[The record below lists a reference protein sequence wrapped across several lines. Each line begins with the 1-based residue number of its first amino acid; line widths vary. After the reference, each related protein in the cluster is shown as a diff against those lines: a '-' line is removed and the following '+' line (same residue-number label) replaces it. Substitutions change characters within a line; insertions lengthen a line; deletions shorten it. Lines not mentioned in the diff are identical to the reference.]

1 MKVETLVKCALLL
14 GAVVVL
20 GLMVNRYNLR
30 NKLLEESF
38 EEDDVVNMDN
48 VTGANESVEVNETP
62 AEVTETPS
70 EEQQPVQ
77 CYPRDTLSAADLLPR
92 DAASSPFAQVN
103 PAGQGNSDGQNF
115 LTAGSLIGID
125 TVGQSL
131 RNANVQLRSEP
142 PNPQVKVSPWM
153 QTTIGPDMARRPLE

>member
-48 VTGANESVEVNETP
+48 VSGTNGSVEVNETP
-62 AEVTETPS
+62 AEVTEKPS
-70 EEQQPVQ
+70 EKQPVQ

-131 RNANVQLRSEP
+131 RNANQQLRSEP

-153 QTTIGPDMARRPLE
+153 QTTINPDLSRRALE

>member
-1 MKVETLVKCALLL
+1 MVRSNFLSLSIPKAKKPSLDTLTSFLSIVIFPLSSFAQ
-14 GAVVVL
+14 
-20 GLMVNRYNLR
+20 
-30 NKLLEESF
+30 EE
-38 EEDDVVNMDN
+38 
-48 VTGANESVEVNETP
+48 NETP